1 MSPSLRDPAGLDAV
15 LARPLLYV
23 RGPIEVLRSESDL
36 LRYAALSFK
45 DALVICLLI
54 VPFYP
59 GDSPMTSSFKY
70 LNWGSFAVGV
80 AIIGIELGVFLAYR
94 VGWKISLV
102 ATIANAMA
110 ALLLVGVG
118 LLFFREHLSGKNVF
132 GVGMCIAGLMLI
144 MQR

>member
-1 MSPSLRDPAGLDAV
+1 MLRFYAPIILVVVATTLYHIAQKSIPAEVNPMLSLMV
-15 LARPLLYV
+15 N
-23 RGPIEVLRSESDL
+23 
-36 LRYAALSFK
+36 YAT
-45 DALVICLLI
+45 ALVICLLI

-80 AIIGIELGVFLAYR
+80 AIIGIELGVLLAYR

-118 LLFFREHLSGKNVF
+118 LLFFREHLSGKNVL
-132 GVGMCIAGLMLI
+132 GIGLCIAGLMLI
-144 MQR
+144 MQH

>member
-1 MSPSLRDPAGLDAV
+1 MLRFYAPIILVVVATTLYHIAQKSIPAEVNPMLSLMV
-15 LARPLLYV
+15 N
-23 RGPIEVLRSESDL
+23 
-36 LRYAALSFK
+36 YAT
-45 DALVICLLI
+45 ALVISLLI

-70 LNWGSFAVGV
+70 LNWGSFAVGI
-80 AIIGIELGVFLAYR
+80 AIIGIELGVLLAYR

-118 LLFFREHLSGKNVF
+118 LLFFREHLSGKNVL
-132 GVGMCIAGLMLI
+132 GIGLCIAGLMLI
-144 MQR
+144 MQH

>member
-1 MSPSLRDPAGLDAV
+1 MLRFYAPIIIVVVATTLYHIAQKSIPAQVNPMLSLMV
-15 LARPLLYV
+15 N
-23 RGPIEVLRSESDL
+23 
-36 LRYAALSFK
+36 YAT
-45 DALVICLLI
+45 ALVVSLLI

-70 LNWGSFAVGV
+70 LNWGSFAVGI
-80 AIIGIELGVFLAYR
+80 AIIGIELGVLLAYR

-118 LLFFREHLSGKNVF
+118 LLFFREHLSGKNVL
-132 GVGMCIAGLMLI
+132 GIGLCIAGLMLI

>member
-1 MSPSLRDPAGLDAV
+1 MLRFYAPIIIVVVATTLYHIAQKSIPAQVNPMLSLMV
-15 LARPLLYV
+15 N
-23 RGPIEVLRSESDL
+23 
-36 LRYAALSFK
+36 YAT
-45 DALVICLLI
+45 ALVVSLLI
-54 VPFYP
+54 APFYP

-70 LNWGSFAVGV
+70 LNWGSFAVGI
-80 AIIGIELGVFLAYR
+80 AIIGIELGVLLAYR

-118 LLFFREHLSGKNVF
+118 LLFFREHLSGKNVL
-132 GVGMCIAGLMLI
+132 GIGLCIAGLMLI